1 MFACITTAGQMKAN
15 KSLTVPDSSTE
26 EKIKNAARRIFHK
39 KGFAAT
45 RTRDIAAETGINLA
59 LLNYYFRSKQKLFD
73 IIMLETM
80 QGFLQSIKGVFNDE
94 LTSFDHKI
102 TAIVNNYIDLLIAQ
116 PDIPLF
122 ILSELKTNPQ
132 DLLGKIGMKDILM
145 KSHFLKQFKEAVK
158 AGKIAPIHPMH
169 FIMNLMS
176 MAVFPFVAS
185 PMIMGLGELSQ
196 KDFNELMTQRKVLI
210 PKWIKAL
217 LKAK

>member
-1 MFACITTAGQMKAN
+1 MFSKDSVTMKAI

-26 EKIKNAARRIFHK
+26 ERIKNAARRIFHK

-145 KSHFLKQFKEAVK
+145 KSHFLKQFKEEVK